1 MRLLKKIALITA
13 GLFLLIVTCLGL
25 YAWIRNDK
33 LTAALVRKVNET
45 VNTKISYG
53 KLRLTIFESFPNIT
67 VRFNN
72 LLVAPSPYYDKT
84 QFRGENNDTLF
95 TASSLSVTADLL
107 SLLTGTVAVRSITV
121 REGEITLL
129 TDKRGDINYQVIS
142 GGEKKKKGKNVRLKS
157 ISALD
162 MKTVWYDKSS
172 GMRGSGR
179 INQAMLDGDIFKA
192 GIFLNTTVSVDVDSI
207 NINGIRISGFP
218 VNASVK
224 MRKSDNSLSVA
235 KGALDIAGLSF
246 VIDGLVNYKMST
258 LDLAVEGNKINI
270 GTVVSMLPEK
280 WMSRAGGLN
289 PSGIMDFRCSLK
301 GPYGEAGKPHIELN
315 YALTDGRV
323 SSQRSGLKVNN
334 LSFIGGLTNGALNNP
349 ETFLFTVDNMNATYG
364 SAKLTGSF
372 RLSNLSRPHVTLVLD
387 GDLNFDDLRKIIKS
401 DYIRDQKGSVSGHIR
416 MSGNLPD
423 SMKTGLAA
431 LPLLHPDASFVFN
444 DFGATIASSGIALT
458 DANGSLIINRDFIA
472 DSLSFTLMDQH
483 FRVNAIMRNFTGWVA
498 GGPETMIVTGD
509 VAADKFVTA
518 SFTGSENDSTNSSGK
533 TLNIFPADVSMKIT
547 LRADSIISK
556 GFRAANFTTV
566 LEYAPYVFTFS
577 DIKAEGLDGLLT
589 GEFKLGKQKDG
600 DYITRSKLN
609 VTGIDIKKTF
619 SAFNNFGQS
628 FIVSDNLSGD
638 LTGNVTV
645 LAPLDSS
652 YKVITEALV
661 ADAHL
666 VITDG
671 RLVRFAPAENLSS
684 YLDLDELRDISFSR
698 MENDILIS
706 NSTVSVPKMLIN
718 SSAVN
723 FTVYGT
729 HRLDDDYSYHV
740 RMLLS
745 EVLSRKAR
753 DRNRGDDVFG
763 QVQVDGT
770 GKATI
775 PLKIECIGGII
786 DVGYDFGQ
794 AKDNIKEDIATE
806 KQTLKGILNEEYGWY
821 QADTLKKKP
830 AESKPKF
837 KITWEEGKEP
847 SAQTEVKQEEV
858 TESPLRT
865 LLKKKK

>member
-1 MRLLKKIALITA
+1 MRWLKKIALFTA
-13 GLFLLIVTCLGL
+13 GLFLLIVTIIGL

-53 KLRLTIFESFPNIT
+53 TLRLTIFESFPNIT
-67 VRFNN
+67 LRFND
-72 LLVAPSPYYDKT
+72 LLVTPSPYYDKT
-84 QFRGENNDTLF
+84 QFRGEDNDTLLF
-95 TASSLSVTADLL
+95 ASSFSVTAHLL
-107 SLLTGTVAVRSITV
+107 SLLTGKVAVRSITV
-121 REGEITLL
+121 REGEINLL
-129 TDKRGDINYQVIS
+129 TDKRGDINYEIFS
-142 GGEKKKKGKNVRLKS
+142 GEKKKNGKSVRLNS
-157 ISALD
+157 ISALN
-162 MKTVWYDKSS
+162 MKTTWYDRSS
-172 GMRGSGR
+172 GVRISGR
-179 INQAMLDGDIFKA
+179 INETILDGEIFKA
-192 GIFLNTTVSVDVDSI
+192 GIFLNTTVSVDLDSI
-207 NINGIRISGFP
+207 SFGGMSIAGFP

-224 MRKSDNSLSVA
+224 MRKTANSLSVA
-235 KGALDIAGLSF
+235 RGTVSLAGLNF
-246 VIDGLVNYKMST
+246 NIDGMVNYSMST
-258 LDLAVEGNKINI
+258 LDLAVEGEKINI

-280 WMSRAGGLN
+280 WMSRAGGLT

-301 GPYGEAGKPHIELN
+301 GPYGDAGSPHIELN
-315 YALTDGRV
+315 YELTDGRV

-334 LSFIGGLTNGALNNP
+334 LSFSGGLTNGALNNP
-349 ETFLFTVDNMNATYG
+349 ETFLFTVDNLSATYG

-372 RLSNLSRPHVTLVLD
+372 RMKNLIRPNVTLALD
-387 GDLNFDDLRKIIKS
+387 GDLNFDDLRKIIKT
-401 DYIRDQKGSVSGHIR
+401 DYIRDQKGSVSGHIKL
-416 MSGNLPD
+416 SGQLPD
-423 SMKTGLAA
+423 SMKLDMTA
-431 LPLLHPDASFVFN
+431 LPSLHPDASFVFR
-444 DFGATIASSGIALT
+444 DFGATIASSGIVLT

-472 DSLSFTLMDQH
+472 DSLAFTLMDQH
-483 FRVNAIMRNFTGWVA
+483 FRVNAIMRNFTGWAA
-498 GGPETMIVTGD
+498 GRPETMIVTGD
-509 VAADKFVTA
+509 VSADRFVTA
-518 SFTGSENDSTNSSGK
+518 SFTGSENDSTDNAGK
-533 TLNIFPADVSMKIT
+533 PLNIFPSDVSMKIT

-556 GFRAANFTTV
+556 GFRAGNFQTS
-566 LEYAPYVFTFS
+566 LEYEPYLFTFS
-577 DIKAEGLDGLLT
+577 DIRAEGLDGLLT

-619 SAFNNFGQS
+619 SAFNNFGQN
-628 FIVSDNLSGD
+628 FIVSDNLSGN
-638 LTGNVTV
+638 LTGTVTV
-645 LAPLDSS
+645 VSPLDSS
-652 YKVITEALV
+652 YKVITKALV

-671 RLVRFAPAENLSS
+671 RLVRFAPAESLSS

-698 MENDILIS
+698 MENDIFIT
-706 NSTVSVPKMLIN
+706 NNTVSIPKMLIN
-718 SSAVN
+718 STAVN

-729 HRLDDDYSYHV
+729 HRFDDNYSYHV

-794 AKDNIKEDIATE
+794 AKDNIKGDIAAE

-830 AESKPKF
+830 VESKPKF

-847 SAQTEVKQEEV
+847 SAQTEVSQEEV
-858 TESPLRT
+858 TESPVRL